1 MRAHATKL
9 FVGGNWG
16 TQSARNV
23 KPENLR
29 IAKAL
34 HRRQHV
40 AETRLG
46 EIAHKLEPL
55 LKEFLTEARGVMSE
69 DALRDVAI
77 LKDYM
82 MHKYPR
88 LVVFFACSDTLA
100 DLAHD
105 AP

>member
-1 MRAHATKL
+1 MRTHAAKL
-9 FVGGNWG
+9 LVGGNWG

-29 IAKAL
+29 IAKAF
-34 HRRQHV
+34 HRRVLV

-55 LKEFLTEARGVMSE
+55 LKEFLTEARSVMDE

-88 LVVFFACSDTLA
+88 LIVFFACSDTLA